1 MAPTDQQR
9 HDLRLNGWK
18 NSRGIQSGPKFFDW
32 FKEQVIF
39 SYTSTLVLFQQFELW

>member
-18 NSRGIQSGPKFFDW
+18 NSSGIQSGPNFFD
-32 FKEQVIF
+32 
-39 SYTSTLVLFQQFELW
+39 